1 MRLLLKAAAAISLPA
16 VLCASA
22 ALASGG
28 GGHEAMPLN
37 QILWEMGIKVLDVAI
52 IAFFGF
58 KFLSKPIAQAMANRS
73 TAVRA
78 SLEEAKAGQR
88 EAEER
93 LAELQAKTAS
103 LDAELEALRI
113 QAATDME
120 RERAILIDEGK
131 AAAEH
136 VAQHTRETIRQE
148 VAKARAE
155 LHRDAAELAVRL
167 AGENVRATMTDAD
180 QRRLAGE
187 YLKEMETV
195 R

>member
-1 MRLLLKAAAAISLPA
+1 MQRLLKAAAAVSLA
-16 VLCASA
+16 AACCAGT
-22 ALASGG
+22 ALAAGG
-28 GGHEAMPLN
+28 GGHGAMPLD
-37 QILWEMGIKVLDVAI
+37 QILWEMGIKILDVAI

-58 KFLSKPIAQAMANRS
+58 KFLSKPITQAMANRS
-73 TAVRA
+73 AAVRA

-103 LDAELEALRI
+103 LDSEIEALRA

-120 RERAILIDEGK
+120 RERALLVDEGK

-167 AGENVRATMTDAD
+167 AEEHVRATMTDAD
-180 QRRLAGE
+180 QHRLAGE